1 MEFSLTS
8 SSSRTPLAA
17 SHSASASSSGGR
29 RETNAPRK
37 DGMAQNEQRRSQP
50 EAIFSGAVTPP
61 ASRLRIT
68 CGPEAGATPGG
79 SGGTQRAVSSASRSA
94 WRLAGL
100 TGSSV
105 RRSLATCAG
114 RCLPASTSSRRA
126 AMSA

>member
-1 MEFSLTS
+1 
-8 SSSRTPLAA
+8 
-17 SHSASASSSGGR
+17 
-29 RETNAPRK
+29 
-37 DGMAQNEQRRSQP
+37 MAQNEQRRSQP

-68 CGPEAGATPGG
+68 CGPEAGASP
-79 SGGTQRAVSSASRSA
+79 SGRSVRSTWRSA
-94 WRLAGL
+94 FACWRLAGL

-114 RCLPASTSSRRA
+114 RFLPASTSSRRA